1 MPMPYV
7 SGRLLVNE
15 VREKIGINKKV
26 KVILST
32 DGNQEIDDSDLFLFD
47 KILTKNLTNEMIK
60 DL

>member
-32 DGNQEIDDSDLFLFD
+32 DGNQEIDDSDQMCFD
-47 KILTKNLTNEMIK
+47 KIITKNLTNEMIK